1 MSAHKTD
8 QYKKKAFNMHA
19 DLTDFKI
26 QLLPPPQ
33 HTHDLTLNK
42 IKLPFKI
49 QLQYHHES
57 G

>member
-1 MSAHKTD
+1 MSTHKTD
-8 QYKKKAFNMHA
+8 QYKKKAFNMHT

-26 QLLPPPQ
+26 QLLLPPQ